1 MSRPPDRRLAWTT
14 AAVCLLA
21 ASAPA
26 AGPVLDK
33 QALLDRETFW
43 DNRDWDWYKARIPF
57 FECPDAD
64 IQTTYYYRWELLTK
78 HLTYGS
84 PNTGY
89 TFTEFIDRPFWSG
102 TYGAISCPAGHQLY
116 EARWLHTDA
125 AWDYAFYWFRT
136 PGAEPRRYST
146 WIADAVWAT
155 YLVDPARGPGES
167 SIRKLLPDLVKNYA
181 GWEQEHF
188 FPAVGL
194 FWQTGHDDGM
204 ELNIN
209 SRQTPDLVRGAPAFR
224 PTLNAYLYADALAIA
239 RIADRVGDAK
249 TAAAFRA
256 KAAALKEN
264 LQTKLW
270 DPKRHFFFPMAMRDE
285 TRDGFTV
292 KAGSLTHQTG
302 KFAGDSHGRE
312 LIGYVPWQFG
322 LPDPGYEAAWKF
334 LTDKDAFA
342 APFGPTTVERHD
354 PLFFISKACCWWSGN
369 SWPYATAQT
378 LKALAN
384 LLQDYKQ
391 DVVTRADYLELLRTY
406 ARTHRKNGRPYLAEA
421 CHPDTG
427 SWDGHDSPN
436 HSEHY
441 FHSGYCDLVIT
452 GLVGLRPRD
461 DDAVEV
467 HPLAPESWD
476 YFALDDVTYKGHRLA
491 IVWDRTGVRY
501 KLGPGLH
508 VLADGERIATS
519 PRLERLTG
527 KLAALP
533 APPRPTGGL
542 VNSAVNNDGLY
553 FPRVSASYTA
563 VGTSP
568 QKLIDGNSWY
578 HATPPN
584 RWTSQ
589 GSSNATDWVAIDF
602 GTKRRVES
610 VRLHLLDDGSGIVPP
625 AKIDLEHWDGSN
637 WVAVPGQTR
646 TPASPTGRH
655 ANRIDF
661 PPLDAA
667 KLRAEFTHA
676 VGGRTGLTE
685 FEAWGETSLP
695 VAPAPPPAGNLA
707 LNTGDKPLPKASAS
721 YTSRFDKVEFANDG
735 VTNFAPTPHNRWTS
749 YESPN
754 ATDWLEIDFG
764 EAKKFSRVELAIYD
778 DRGGVR
784 APRKYDV
791 EYWDGTDWRPV
802 ANGVKAPERPT
813 GGQFNEVRF
822 DRVTASK
829 VRVVFT
835 HAGAARSGVSEVFV
849 WPE

>member
-1 MSRPPDRRLAWTT
+1 MSRRPSARLAG
-14 AAVCLLA
+14 AALA
-21 ASAPA
+21 AGLFAANAPA
-26 AGPVLDK
+26 ADPILDK

-64 IQTTYYYRWELLTK
+64 IQTTFYYRWELLTK

-116 EARWLHTDA
+116 EARWLHSDA

-146 WIADAVWAT
+146 WLADAIWAT
-155 YLVDPARGPGES
+155 YLVDPVRGPGES
-167 SIRKLLPDLVKNYA
+167 SIKQLLPDLVKNYA
-181 GWEQEHF
+181 GWEKEHF
-188 FPAVGL
+188 VPAVGL

-204 ELNIN
+204 EYNIN
-209 SRQTPDLVRGAPAFR
+209 SRQTPDLMRGAPAFR
-224 PTLNAYLYADALAIA
+224 PTLNAYLYADALATA
-239 RIADRVGDAK
+239 RIADRVGEAK

-256 KAAALKEN
+256 KAAVLKAN
-264 LQTKLW
+264 LQAKLW
-270 DPKRHFFFPMAMRDE
+270 DPKRQFFFPMAMRDE
-285 TRDGFTV
+285 TRDGVTV

-302 KFAGDSHGRE
+302 KFAGDPHGRE

-322 LPDPGYEAAWKF
+322 LPDAGYEAAWKY
-334 LTDKDAFA
+334 LTDQAYFA

-354 PLFFISKACCWWSGN
+354 PLFFISKTCCWWSGN

-391 DVVTRADYLELLRTY
+391 DVMTKADYLELLRTY
-406 ARTHRKNGRPYLAEA
+406 AKTHRKNGRPYLAEA
-421 CHPDTG
+421 CDPVTG
-427 SWDGHDSPN
+427 SWDGHDTPN

-461 DDAVEV
+461 DDTVEV
-467 HPLAPESWD
+467 RPLAPVSWD
-476 YFALDDVTYKGHRLA
+476 YFALDDVKYKGHRLA
-491 IVWDRTGVRY
+491 IVWDRTGSRY
-501 KLGPGLH
+501 KLGKGFH
-508 VLADGERIATS
+508 VLADGEQIATS
-519 PRLERLTG
+519 PRLERVTG
-527 KLAALP
+527 KLTASP
-533 APPRPTGGL
+533 SPPHPKAML
-542 VNSAVNNDGLY
+542 VNFAVNNDGQY

-563 VGTSP
+563 AGTSP

-578 HATPPN
+578 HAAPPN

-589 GSSNATDWVAIDF
+589 GSPTATDRVAIDF
-602 GTKRRVES
+602 GTKRKVES
-610 VRLHLLDDGSGIVPP
+610 VRLVLLDDGTGIVPP
-625 AKIDLEHWDGSN
+625 AKIGLEHWDGSH
-637 WVAVPGQTR
+637 WVSVPGQTR
-646 TPASPTGRH
+646 TPAAPTGRR

-661 PPLDAA
+661 PPLDVTR
-667 KLRAEFTHA
+667 LRGVFTHA
-676 VGGRTGLTE
+676 PGGRTGLTE
-685 FEAWGETSLP
+685 FEAWGMTTLP
-695 VAPAPPPAGNLA
+695 VTPAPPPAGNLA
-707 LNTGDKPLPKASAS
+707 LNSGGQAFPKASAS
-721 YTSRFDKVEFANDG
+721 YTSRFDQVEMANDG

-754 ATDWLEIDFG
+754 ATDWLAIDFG
-764 EAKKFSRVELAIYD
+764 AAKSFARVELAIYD
-778 DRGGVR
+778 DRGGVQ
-784 APRKYDV
+784 APRTYDV
-791 EYWDGTDWRPV
+791 EYWDGTIWRPV
-802 ANGVKAPERPT
+802 ANAVRAPDRPT

-822 DRVTASK
+822 DRVNATK
-829 VRVVFT
+829 VRVVFA
-835 HAGAARSGVSEVFV
+835 HAGKARSGVSEVFV